1 MSNCEH
7 VMEGPHQH
15 ACSPTNI
22 WTKRS
27 TSHHRVDST
36 KQLSKAAGND
46 TANIHFT
53 TIMIAFSHSFKS
65 IDLTEYDRARQT
77 FFLVKFL
84 PPQFL
89 LGAPKNI
96 KVFLFFH
103 GFHNTEVIFLAYYPK
118 LFILV
123 ATHSNFLDAAIF

>member
-53 TIMIAFSHSFKS
+53 TIMIASQCDAIHQ
-65 IDLTEYDRARQT
+65 ILCIECQ
-77 FFLVKFL
+77 
-84 PPQFL
+84 
-89 LGAPKNI
+89 
-96 KVFLFFH
+96 
-103 GFHNTEVIFLAYYPK
+103 HNSPEHAQKIRVYQEK
-118 LFILV
+118 
-123 ATHSNFLDAAIF
+123 